1 MKMKT
6 RTNCWI
12 NRKGKKEKRKKGKKE
27 KEKEGKRREEQRK
40 EIIWK
45 KGKGNQ
51 KERKSFQEGK
61 KIKLFQKRK
70 KKVRTSWP
78 LLPSKL
84 FSVTAPT
91 SPNSLLLT
99 SYGKLY
105 LKKWRKSLGAWN
117 SFIVLTK
124 GVLQKAELDT
134 VWQIVQFAS
143 FLPSDEVNWL
153 PPSVTWPL
161 EKAML
166 ADSRQREEILR
177 ALMEHLTT
185 RNLVSIVP
193 KGIKISTSP
202 TSDEKYCFLMKAKPH
217 TFEDEVSYF
226 LFKRKRISPALNLT
240 SPFIHSFISWSSL
253 LHSEGELRWQ
263 KLRKLK
269 SSSPTF
275 YGTKDFSL
283 QFIKKNSLKEKSIIK
298 QTWGNAA
305 QEREQ

>member
-1 MKMKT
+1 MKMNPAKQNQNQNQIGVISAKMKMKT

-12 NRKGKKEKRKKGKKE
+12 NRKGKKEKRKKGKKEKRKKGKKE

-124 GVLQKAELDT
+124 GVLQ
-134 VWQIVQFAS
+134 
-143 FLPSDEVNWL
+143 
-153 PPSVTWPL
+153 
-161 EKAML
+161 KAML